1 MDSTLRNI
9 YLHLDKRAETLARN
23 ALQQIIIKLIY
34 SHSNRVSAQDLF
46 NDFKKAIKRNSTSRE
61 EFDELLTMLVDNQ
74 LIKKSHDLY
83 YLSSNKRDRIDKEY
97 IESNCRKNRII
108 EKYFSDLYTAKSVL
122 LSWFDDVTRH
132 FFNEFSSDWISD
144 LMDRTDSVFHNK
156 SSINDIVAKRTYNI
170 KEVDKRDYEKLISKF
185 FAFVISDTDSDVIAY
200 LWEYGT
206 AAFSAKLISNQKG
219 VNQLTLDTFRNS
231 KCVLDT
237 NILLYIALESNKFH
251 KALVSIESAFSTLN
265 IEARYLYITLEE
277 YQAKVKCQERNT
289 LHNIDVYGID
299 TTLEAEDDFTTTAKL
314 RKCREKD
321 DFVRF
326 FNQISKIPA
335 CIHDTVEISLID
347 NHELNN
353 AIILAQKDDAKK
365 QHFNSIFSEVT
376 GYEKRQYPLLHDVGL
391 IGGTEHLR
399 NCDKF
404 FIMSEEIGV
413 NSYSKE
419 HPTSNNLP
427 LSIRVLTFINILA
440 IDNGGT
446 EFNADDYMPLFASI
460 IKNGLQ
466 PEKNAF
472 DQVDLYKLYQLDANI
487 AKLPVSD
494 VRNIAVEMHDKMLKG
509 VASDELRVD
518 LERMITKGER
528 AVRELLAD
536 RDSELYLKNQ
546 ELSRLVA
553 SDAKKDKIMRDMCF
567 DAKARVYDKETRNLR
582 CKLWFRRTM
591 LLGIIYITFNLIDCI
606 IGYNIGA
613 KASILLS
620 IVASYI
626 FDKYLFVK
634 QLKVAIED
642 RKRNRYRNISELVTA
657 EMNTKMHGEN

>member
-299 TTLEAEDDFTTTAKL
+299 TTLEAEDDL
-314 RKCREKD
+314 
-321 DFVRF
+321 
-326 FNQISKIPA
+326 
-335 CIHDTVEISLID
+335 
-347 NHELNN
+347 
-353 AIILAQKDDAKK
+353 
-365 QHFNSIFSEVT
+365 
-376 GYEKRQYPLLHDVGL
+376 
-391 IGGTEHLR
+391 
-399 NCDKF
+399 
-404 FIMSEEIGV
+404 
-413 NSYSKE
+413 
-419 HPTSNNLP
+419 
-427 LSIRVLTFINILA
+427 
-440 IDNGGT
+440 
-446 EFNADDYMPLFASI
+446 
-460 IKNGLQ
+460 
-466 PEKNAF
+466 
-472 DQVDLYKLYQLDANI
+472 
-487 AKLPVSD
+487 
-494 VRNIAVEMHDKMLKG
+494 
-509 VASDELRVD
+509 
-518 LERMITKGER
+518 
-528 AVRELLAD
+528 
-536 RDSELYLKNQ
+536 
-546 ELSRLVA
+546 
-553 SDAKKDKIMRDMCF
+553 
-567 DAKARVYDKETRNLR
+567 
-582 CKLWFRRTM
+582 
-591 LLGIIYITFNLIDCI
+591 
-606 IGYNIGA
+606 
-613 KASILLS
+613 
-620 IVASYI
+620 
-626 FDKYLFVK
+626 
-634 QLKVAIED
+634 
-642 RKRNRYRNISELVTA
+642 
-657 EMNTKMHGEN
+657 